1 LGDWPAPS
9 GNASAGQSPKQP
21 LPDRNTP
28 IGETKLLTGV
38 KQLGVD
44 VRKPLGSL
52 PNAKKKELMNFFV
65 KALGYEDCQG
75 CHIGDDYE
83 RETRNMKI
91 TRKMWETFI
100 MPLRDAQ
107 GGTLF
112 CDSCHAGK
120 AKPLDRAN
128 DDGLKKLM
136 ETDYQGKITRADKK
150 EHDCSTCHGSGPE
163 PKIIEKLW
171 GIKPK

>member
-1 LGDWPAPS
+1 
-9 GNASAGQSPKQP
+9 
-21 LPDRNTP
+21 
-28 IGETKLLTGV
+28 
-38 KQLGVD
+38 VD
-44 VRKPLGSL
+44 VHRPLASL

-91 TRKMWETFI
+91 TRKMWETFV

-107 GGTLF
+107 GGAVF

-120 AKPLDRAN
+120 AKPLDQAN
-128 DDGLKKLM
+128 EDGLKKLM
-136 ETDYQGKITRADKK
+136 ETDYQGKLTRADKK
-150 EHDCSTCHGSGPE
+150 EHDCTTCHGPGPE

-171 GIKPK
+171 RIKAK